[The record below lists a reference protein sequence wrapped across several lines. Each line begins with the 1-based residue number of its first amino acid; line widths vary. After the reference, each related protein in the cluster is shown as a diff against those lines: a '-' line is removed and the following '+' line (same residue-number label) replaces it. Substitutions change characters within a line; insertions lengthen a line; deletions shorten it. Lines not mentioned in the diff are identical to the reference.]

1 MSLYEVS
8 VHEAGLTEMKH
19 FDKAFRN
26 AYIAPPWQTSKIVHH
41 NRWNPYTIEGGSTLA
56 IAGENFAIV
65 ATDTRM
71 SQHDV
76 NVMNR
81 EAEKVHDL

>member
-41 NRWNPYTIEGGSTLA
+41 NRWNPYTIEGGYVICAVCKHLFYWLY
-56 IAGENFAIV
+56 IF
-65 ATDTRM
+65 
-71 SQHDV
+71 
-76 NVMNR
+76 
-81 EAEKVHDL
+81 